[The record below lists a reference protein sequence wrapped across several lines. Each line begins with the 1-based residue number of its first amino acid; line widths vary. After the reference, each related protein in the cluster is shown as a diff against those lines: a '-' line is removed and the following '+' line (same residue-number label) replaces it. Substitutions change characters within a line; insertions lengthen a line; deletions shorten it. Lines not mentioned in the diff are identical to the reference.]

1 MSESQACHQECRAFL
16 FGNGVGWGQAA
27 VRARAERNTKREG
40 AGTELA
46 HMLTP

>member
-27 VRARAERNTKREG
+27 VRVGAAKEYKEG
-40 AGTELA
+40 RGWD
-46 HMLTP
+46 